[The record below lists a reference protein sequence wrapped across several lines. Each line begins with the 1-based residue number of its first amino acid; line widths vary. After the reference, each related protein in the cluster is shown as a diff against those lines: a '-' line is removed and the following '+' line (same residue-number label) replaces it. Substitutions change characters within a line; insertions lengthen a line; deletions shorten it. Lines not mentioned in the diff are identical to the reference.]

1 MDVAFRSCFCGSDDP
16 DGKRTLECN
25 GTEAAGTGKCATFES
40 LPGDLQ
46 SFGNTDRQDGRRE
59 LFSAADR
66 WGDLSSLFRGISGSL
81 SRIFRL

>member
-1 MDVAFRSCFCGSDDP
+1 MDVAFRPGFCGSDDP

-25 GTEAAGTGKCATFES
+25 GTEATGTGKYATFKS

-46 SFGNTDRQDGRRE
+46 SFGNTDRQDGRRGI
-59 LFSAADR
+59 FSAADR
-66 WGDLSSLFRGISGSL
+66 WSDLSSLFRGISGSL